1 MQQRFVSGF
10 RSGLL
15 PTYLAV
21 LALFLTGAFHTAM
34 ANEPISKYIRQSAAA
49 DTVIV
54 FVHGIMGDGISTWTS
69 ENNTYWPTMLTEDH
83 TFDGSDIFVYSYPT
97 GLLATLS
104 IDELAENMRYVL
116 ASHRVPHYR
125 KIVFLSHSMGGLV
138 TRAYLL
144 NNRDVAAHTLFT
156 YFFSTPTTGSQI
168 ASIAQYL
175 ANNPQFN
182 KMRSLNADDYLA
194 DLLRRWL
201 HADFQF
207 PSYCAYEK
215 RPTYRISLVVEM
227 SSAAAL
233 CTKPLDPIDADHID
247 IVKPA
252 SQNSSSYIAFKA
264 AFGDATERIRGS
276 IERNFDDVN
285 TWSVS
290 FTIGGIL
297 SAGPPVN
304 SYLMI
309 HRCDFANL
317 STTQKR
323 VLDFQLQILTENNHH
338 PDLILNT
345 ANIQFQPEKWSEVEV
360 GRPNATL
367 ANPLVLEPNAF
378 AEGIVEFAMNADQAI
393 KYREILDHHL
403 VKMYEN
409 SVFYV
414 IDRRSGRTMNT
425 KFGEHYNARTGDV
438 WRAGCL
444 PALPPGENGGC

>member
-1 MQQRFVSGF
+1 MRRF
-10 RSGLL
+10 RSGLP

-21 LALFLTGAFHTAM
+21 LALFLIGAFDSAM
-34 ANEPISKYIRQSAAA
+34 ANEPASKYIRHSTAA

-54 FVHGIMGDGISTWTS
+54 FDGIMGDGISTWT
-69 ENNTYWPTMLTEDH
+69 NKNMFWPTMLTADH

-97 GLLATLS
+97 GLWATLT
-104 IDELAENMRYVL
+104 IDELAENMRAVL
-116 ASHRVPHYR
+116 TYNGVSNYQKV
-125 KIVFLSHSMGGLV
+125 VFLSHSMGGLV

-144 NNRDVAAHTLFT
+144 KNRDVAERTLFA

-175 ANNPQFN
+175 ANNPQFS

-194 DLLRRWL
+194 DLLRQWL
-201 HADFQF
+201 AADFQF

-215 RPTYRISLVVEM
+215 RPTYGISLVVEM

-252 SQNSSSYIAFKA
+252 SQNSASYIAFSA
-264 AFGDATERIRGS
+264 AFGEATKKMKGS
-276 IERNFDDVN
+276 LEKNFDDVDI
-285 TWSVS
+285 WSVS

-297 SAGPPVN
+297 SARLFEN

-338 PDLILNT
+338 PDLVLST
-345 ANIQFQPEKWSEVEV
+345 ANIQFQPEKWSEVEM
-360 GRPNATL
+360 GRANATL
-367 ANPLVLEPNAF
+367 ANPVVLEPNAF
-378 AEGIVEFAMNADQAI
+378 AEGTVEFEMGTDQAT
-393 KYREILDHHL
+393 KYQKILNHHNL
-403 VKMYEN
+403 EMYEN
-409 SVFYV
+409 SILYV
-414 IDRRSGRTMNT
+414 IDCRSGITM
-425 KFGEHYNARTGDV
+425 KIKLGEHYDARTGDV

-444 PALPPGENGGC
+444 PALPPGKNGGC